1 MLLSLADIEQAGRR
15 HLPRALHAYV
25 SGGVEDNVSLAG
37 NRAAFREY
45 GFVPRVLVNVALRSQ
60 AATLFGRSYATPVGI
75 APMGICAMTAYRG
88 DIVLARG
95 AAAENALMIFSG
107 SSLIPLEEVI
117 SSVKGS
123 PPWFQAYLP
132 GDVPR
137 ITALIDRV
145 ARAGFETL
153 VLTVDV
159 PVASNRE
166 HNVRAGFSTPLRP
179 SLRLAWD
186 GLSHPRWLF
195 GTFLRTLVRHGMPHF
210 ENNFATRGAPVLSAQ
225 AVRDY
230 SDRGHLTW
238 EHFALIRRQWKG
250 RLVVKGILHR
260 DDARLAREAGADG
273 IIVSNHGGR
282 QLDGAAAP
290 LRVLPEIVEA
300 CRDLPVMLDSG
311 VRRGTDVLKAL
322 ALGAKFVFIGRP
334 FNYAAALG
342 GEEGVRRALR
352 IVSAEISIDMAML
365 GITSLEQL
373 TPGQVRR
380 VS

>member
-1 MLLSLADIEQAGRR
+1 MAAPEARRMRQLLSLADFEEAGRR

-25 SGGVEDNVSLAG
+25 SGGVEDDISLAG

-45 GFVPRVLVNVALRSQ
+45 GFVPRVLVNIAQRSQ
-60 AATLFGRSYATPVGI
+60 ATTLFGRRYEMPVGI

-95 AAAENALMIFSG
+95 AAAEKALMIFSG
-107 SSLIPLEEVI
+107 SSLIPLEEVY
-117 SSVKGS
+117 SAVSDN
-123 PPWFQAYLP
+123 PPWFQAYVP
-132 GDVPR
+132 GDVAR
-137 ITALIDRV
+137 IEALIARV

-195 GTFLRTLVRHGMPHF
+195 GTFLRTLLSHGMPHF

-230 SDRGHLTW
+230 SDRGHLSW
-238 EHFALIRRQWKG
+238 EHFGLIRRQWKG
-250 RLVVKGILHR
+250 RLVV
-260 DDARLAREAGADG
+260 
-273 IIVSNHGGR
+273 
-282 QLDGAAAP
+282 
-290 LRVLPEIVEA
+290 
-300 CRDLPVMLDSG
+300 
-311 VRRGTDVLKAL
+311 
-322 ALGAKFVFIGRP
+322 
-334 FNYAAALG
+334 
-342 GEEGVRRALR
+342 
-352 IVSAEISIDMAML
+352 
-365 GITSLEQL
+365 
-373 TPGQVRR
+373 
-380 VS
+380 